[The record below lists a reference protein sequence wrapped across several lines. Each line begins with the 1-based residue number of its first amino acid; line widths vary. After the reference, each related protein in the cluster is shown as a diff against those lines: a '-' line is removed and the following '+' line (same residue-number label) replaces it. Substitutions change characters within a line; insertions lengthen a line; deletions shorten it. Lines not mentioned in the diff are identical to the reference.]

1 MTGARYSTQEMLA
14 RLVAFDT
21 TSANSNLDLIDFV
34 RDYLAGH
41 GAAATLIESEDGQK
55 ANLFATIGPHERRG
69 IGLSGHSD
77 VVPVAGQKWSSDP
90 FTLTERDGRL
100 YGRGACDM
108 KGFIAAVL
116 ALVPEM
122 TQAPLSQP
130 LHILI
135 SYDEEVG
142 CTGVRGMIE
151 ALGRQLIKPNLIIVG
166 EPSSMQVIDA
176 HKSVQSFATEVTGAA
191 AHSSMIHL
199 GANAV
204 IAAAEIVREIA
215 ELRDEM
221 IDYGDPSGRFDP
233 PYSTIHV
240 GRIQGGTARNI
251 VPSSCTIDWEM
262 RGLPDADADAVQT
275 RIELYSRQRVL
286 PTLRA
291 ISAETD
297 IVTRRGA
304 MVPGLAPAAS
314 GEAAALAMTLTGRDE
329 LGAVSY
335 GTEAGLF
342 QRAGIGSIVCGPG
355 DIAQAHK
362 PDEYIEVSQLE
373 ACTGFLR
380 RLIEA
385 VR

>member
-1 MTGARYSTQEMLA
+1 MLA
-14 RLVAFDT
+14 RLVSFDT
-21 TSANSNLDLIDFV
+21 TSAYSNLDLIDFV
-34 RDYLAGH
+34 RDYLADH
-41 GAAATLIESEDGQK
+41 GVEAALIESEDGQK
-55 ANLFATIGPHERRG
+55 ANLFATIGPRERRG

-90 FTLTERDGRL
+90 FILAERDGKL

-108 KGFIAAVL
+108 KGFLAAVL
-116 ALVPEM
+116 ALVPDM
-122 TQAPLSQP
+122 AAARLTQP
-130 LHILI
+130 LHIII

-142 CTGVRGMIE
+142 CTGVRPMIE

-166 EPSSMQVIDA
+166 EPSSMQVVDA
-176 HKSVQSFATEVTGAA
+176 HKSVQSFSTEVTGVA

-204 IAAAEIVREIA
+204 IAAAEIVREIT

-221 IDYGDPSGRFDP
+221 IDFGDPSGRFDP

-262 RGLPDADADAVQT
+262 RGLPDADADAVRT
-275 RIELYSRQRVL
+275 RIELFSRQRVL
-286 PTLRA
+286 PGLRTV
-291 ISAETD
+291 SGETD

-304 MVPGLAPAAS
+304 SVPGLAPAAS
-314 GEAAALAMTLTGRDE
+314 GEAAALALKLTGEDE
-329 LGAVSY
+329 LAAVSY

-342 QRAGIGSIVCGPG
+342 QRAEISSIVCGPG
-355 DIAQAHK
+355 NIAQAHK
-362 PDEYIEVSQLE
+362 PDEYIEISQIE
-373 ACTGFLR
+373 ACNTFLR
-380 RLIEA
+380 RLIA
-385 VR
+385 ALS